1 VVNVYITHTASEE
14 CSENCAQLLH
24 TLQVSH
30 ITYIYIFM
38 LNLSN
43 PTIINIISQSEQL
56 GELPYNFLM
65 AGDCETYEARGWRYV
80 SNYEGLPQDSSLVLA
95 FVGDFTVK
103 LPSSCQLEMAEGL
116 LRELQRRKK
125 LQPEYQLYA
134 LRNVSRGELD
144 ADALQHE
151 LRHWP
156 LYAGQ
161 QKVK

>member
-1 VVNVYITHTASEE
+1 
-14 CSENCAQLLH
+14 
-24 TLQVSH
+24 
-30 ITYIYIFM
+30 M

-43 PTIINIISQSEQL
+43 LAIIIIISQSEHL

-80 SNYEGLPQDSSLVLA
+80 SNYGELPQDSSLVLA

-116 LRELQRRKK
+116 LKELQRRKK
-125 LQPEYQLYA
+125 LQPEYKLYA

-144 ADALQHE
+144 ADALQHQ
-151 LRHWP
+151 LRHWAR
-156 LYAGQ
+156 YAGQ
-161 QKVK
+161 QTVK